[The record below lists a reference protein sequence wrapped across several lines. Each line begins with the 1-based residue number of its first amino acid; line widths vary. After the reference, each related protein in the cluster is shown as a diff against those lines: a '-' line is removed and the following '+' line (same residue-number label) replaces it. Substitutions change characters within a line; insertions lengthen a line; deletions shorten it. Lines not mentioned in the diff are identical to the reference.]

1 MTRISCGEIRNSFEL
16 NLEIMIT
23 NAKELTKYRQKHKK
37 SLISRVKCIRSML
50 LTFSSPFDL
59 DSCFARHQISLSPR
73 FAWHHTSWY
82 SDKVYQHVLVI
93 LSQDLLYV
101 LQMKCLKYWPDTE
114 LEIGPFI
121 LTLDTE
127 DVYDQ
132 YTLRYLIVQ
141 HQVRGSLIKFFQ
153 KFILQEQEYSQRSSE
168 SVIKQ

>member
-1 MTRISCGEIRNSFEL
+1 M
-16 NLEIMIT
+16 T
-23 NAKELTKYRQKHKK
+23 NAKELTKYRQNHKK
-37 SLISRVKCIRSML
+37 SLISRVELIQSVL
-50 LTFSSPFDL
+50 LTFFLAIQFGPLIRSAPNLLVF
-59 DSCFARHQISLSPR
+59 SLRLAP
-73 FAWHHTSWY
+73 Y
-82 SDKVYQHVLVI
+82 LVVLGLYQHVLVI

-141 HQVRGSLIKFFQ
+141 HQVWGSLIKFFQ
-153 KFILQEQEYSQRSSE
+153 KFIFQEQEYSQRSSE